1 MRNSL
6 PNIHTL
12 LSGIL
17 CTLGLALI
25 TLQPASGQQ
34 SYSQSLDLKQL
45 KFLQSEIRMGAGKL
59 HLSMHNHPEAD
70 LQFLY
75 SRDNWRPEVSL
86 EEGGRNRLY
95 IRQPEGKSI
104 NMKDGDRNEWD
115 LKLPQN
121 MAGDLKI
128 HMGAGE
134 GHIDLNGSKLE
145 RLEMEAG
152 AGDFN
157 MRVANTAIAELK
169 VNVGVGALKLD
180 LTGERSNN
188 LKVRINGGIGD
199 LKLQLPADT
208 GVRIKVSGLGGVDN
222 LGLTKEDGYYVN
234 EAYGKTVHAIEII
247 VNGGLG
253 NVEMALENGQY

>member
-1 MRNSL
+1 MRNLL
-6 PNIHTL
+6 PNLRSLLPAMLGALSLTL
-12 LSGIL
+12 I
-17 CTLGLALI
+17 A
-25 TLQPASGQQ
+25 LQPAAAQK
-34 SYSQSLDLKQL
+34 SYQQSLDLKQL
-45 KFLQSEIRMGAGKL
+45 KFLQSEIRIGAGKL
-59 HLSMHNHPEAD
+59 HLSMHNKSQAD

-75 SRDNWRPEVSL
+75 SKDNWKPEVSL
-86 EEGGRNRLY
+86 EEGGRNRLS
-95 IRQPEGKSI
+95 IRQPEGKSF
-104 NMKDGDRNEWD
+104 NMNDEDRNEWD
-115 LKLPQN
+115 LKLPRN

-134 GHIDLNGSKLE
+134 GHIDLNGSSLE

-157 MRVANTAIAELK
+157 LRVANTTIEELK
-169 VNVGVGALKLD
+169 LNVGVGALKLD

-188 LKVRINGGIGD
+188 LNVRINGGIGD

-222 LGLTKEDGYYVN
+222 LGFTKEDGYYVN
-234 EAYGKTVHAIEII
+234 EAYGKTAHSIEIT

-253 NVEMALENGQY
+253 NVEMALENGQF